1 MTTCRK
7 QHYFVCTEPDTVELY
22 LIPSSLHVGRNR
34 KVVSLPYLCRSAA
47 IPLQAFSKKKS
58 AKLSEGL
65 LLLCG
70 VQVVFPVC
78 VSEHAGAKSCFGG

>member
-1 MTTCRK
+1 MLGETEKLSACPT
-7 QHYFVCTEPDTVELY
+7 FVD
-22 LIPSSLHVGRNR
+22 
-34 KVVSLPYLCRSAA
+34 
-47 IPLQAFSKKKS
+47 LQQFLSKLFQKKKKS

-78 VSEHAGAKSCFGG
+78 EHAGAKSCFGG

>member
-1 MTTCRK
+1 MLGEAEKNLSPCPT
-7 QHYFVCTEPDTVELY
+7 FVD
-22 LIPSSLHVGRNR
+22 
-34 KVVSLPYLCRSAA
+34 
-47 IPLQAFSKKKS
+47 LQQFLSRLFPPEKS

-78 VSEHAGAKSCFGG
+78 VSEHAGAGSCAVKQVDD